1 MGRPKTNS
9 PAYKGTSVKID
20 AETYKIVRDYHD
32 NTGLP
37 IVRILR
43 NAVQL
48 FAKKTNVQVKI
59 AKKVKKKQLFSKK
72 DTISLD
78 RWLIMEYNSYIR
90 LTKGEKT

>member
-48 FAKKTNVQVKI
+48 FAKKTNV
-59 AKKVKKKQLFSKK
+59 
-72 DTISLD
+72 
-78 RWLIMEYNSYIR
+78 
-90 LTKGEKT
+90 